1 MRDWATITAVGV
13 AAGARVAVA
22 EGAVV
27 AVGSAVRPV
36 DARSWG
42 VGVVVAP
49 GGGVGVGVPVACGV
63 AVDVAT
69 ARALSGVSA
78 GVLVGVTG
86 VAVAVGMVVAVGMGV
101 LVDGGV
107 LVDAGSVGGTDVAVG
122 GTSVAVGG
130 TDVAVGGTDVEV
142 GGIEVAVGGTS
153 VAVGGTDVAV
163 GGGVLVGACGLTPHP
178 LLPSPPCG
186 MPECSLGVEQS
197 GSAPEG
203 VQRLPAL
210 ATTTAVRASR
220 VARRIRLAAVLARCT

>member
-1 MRDWATITAVGV
+1 VGV
-13 AAGARVAVA
+13 AAGASVAVA

-69 ARALSGVSA
+69 ARTLSGVSA

-86 VAVAVGMVVAVGMGV
+86 VAVAVGMGV